1 MDTATIVLG
10 LDIGGTNIRAGLSDE
25 MGRLTHFEISS
36 STAMLAGK
44 NCISALEEFIRDYV
58 SRNLSDRIPTAI
70 SIGFPSTLDKDR
82 RVVLSTPNLPGMD
95 GLPVVEALEGALGI
109 SVFINRDV
117 NLLMLSDIYQHHLSM
132 DGVLVGC
139 YFGTGL
145 GNAICINGQLLSG
158 KNGVAGELGHI
169 PVIGNNRVCG
179 CGNTGC
185 IETLVG
191 GKNLTDWIEQ
201 HYPGE
206 RIDQLFVRHGDN
218 PFVREYIDMMAI
230 AVATE
235 INILNPD
242 IVILGGGVLQ
252 MKEFPFELLRE
263 QLNIHVR
270 KPYPC
275 NDLNLIISSN
285 HQENGV
291 MGAGIY
297 AQLELEKRRK
307 RA

>member
-1 MDTATIVLG
+1 MDTTTMVLG
-10 LDIGGTNIRAGLSDE
+10 LDIGGTNIRAGLYDE
-25 MGRLTHFEISS
+25 TGKLTCFEISS

-44 NCISALEEFIRDYV
+44 NCLSALEAFIRDYI
-58 SRNLSDRIPTAI
+58 SRNLSGRVPMAI
-70 SIGFPSTLDKDR
+70 SIGFPSTLDKAK

-95 GLPVVEALEGALGI
+95 GLPVVEALESALDI
-109 SVFINRDV
+109 PVFINRDV
-117 NLLMLSDIYQHHLSM
+117 NLLMLSDIYQHKLSM

-169 PVIGNNRVCG
+169 PVIGNDRVCG
-179 CGNTGC
+179 CGNRGC

-191 GKNLTDWIEQ
+191 GKNLTDWLDRN
-201 HYPGE
+201 YPDE
-206 RIDQLFVRHGDN
+206 RIDQLFVRHGDDA
-218 PFVREYIDMMAI
+218 FVREYIDWIAI

-252 MKEFPFELLRE
+252 MKAFPFELLRE
-263 QLNIHVR
+263 RINAYAR

-285 HQENGV
+285 HQESGV
-291 MGAGIY
+291 VGAGIY

-307 RA
+307 